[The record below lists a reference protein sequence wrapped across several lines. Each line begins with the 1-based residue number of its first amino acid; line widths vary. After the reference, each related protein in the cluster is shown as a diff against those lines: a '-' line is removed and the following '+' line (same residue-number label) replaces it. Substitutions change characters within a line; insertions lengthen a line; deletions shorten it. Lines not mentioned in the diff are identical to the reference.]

1 MILLIDDNDAERGVT
16 RTILEQAGYSV
27 REAVD
32 GASGLALFRDKPPA
46 LVLCDLMMPGRS
58 GFEVVR
64 ELKELAPDAR
74 IIAISGVLF
83 GFADHDTMKAS
94 LGLAGVVEK
103 PFRPARLLQAVREAL
118 GKDG

>member
-16 RTILEQAGYSV
+16 RKILEQAGYSV

-32 GASGLALFRDKPPA
+32 GESGLALFRTKPPE

-64 ELKELAPDAR
+64 ELKALDPNLR

-83 GFADHDTMKAS
+83 GFADHETMKES

-103 PFRPARLLQAVREAL
+103 PYRPARLLQVVREAL
-118 GKDG
+118 S